1 MVWPHNIQCSHKIK
15 TVFMKKHLLLTL
27 TLGCCMA
34 AGAQTFEQDG
44 LTYEVTSAT
53 TVRVTKAASPTA
65 EPLTI
70 DIKANVENDGTT
82 YTVTSIGEG
91 AFKYNKATKVTLPET
106 LDSIY
111 YDALG
116 TSKIAEINLPSK
128 LKYIGAYALRST
140 DISEIKIPAS
150 VKYLGGSAFF
160 TCSKLKSVTFEGAP
174 EEYGTSIF
182 YHCAALT
189 TVTLPNDMTV
199 IPDKMFM
206 SCDKLST
213 INIPSGLESI
223 GEGSFYECKSLQN
236 VEFPSTL
243 EEIGDEAFLS
253 CTGITS
259 VSLPAALEDMGTS
272 AFAKTSIS
280 SINLDANNTN
290 FKLVD
295 GVLYSKDGT
304 ILYLAPM
311 KGKTSVSMPSNCIG
325 INGGAFWGS
334 EVETVTPSKKLLAID
349 DYAFCQSSLKS
360 FSFPNTLTFIGE
372 QAFASTKLT
381 GELRLP
387 ENVPMVQD
395 GTYAGIT
402 GITSVIIPSGV
413 KYVYP
418 HAFNGCTSLA
428 SVTCEGSTAPELVD
442 VYEEYDNP
450 FYNCAAS
457 TLNIPKGTTASYK
470 KEYWSDYFTL
480 KEGDKGVLV
489 CESTSPVDGSML
501 TKKWFDA
508 AVDLTFGEE
517 VTVVKEHPEV
527 YLRQGS
533 EEVSP
538 ELSGKLLEPDDEW
551 NVTRQS
557 DKKTV
562 RVWAADYDG
571 YMMNYSCAPEDLFA
585 FVIPAGIVKNAAG
598 ETNERIVVT
607 VKGYDPS
614 TGIAETELS
623 TSDAKEAARFNIS
636 GVRIGKG
643 QKGIA
648 IVKMTDGTV
657 KKVLV
662 K

>member
-1 MVWPHNIQCSHKIK
+1 
-15 TVFMKKHLLLTL
+15 
-27 TLGCCMA
+27 MA
-34 AGAQTFEQDG
+34 ASAQTTFEQDG

-53 TVRVTKAASPTA
+53 TVRVTKVQSPTQ

-70 DIKANVENDGTT
+70 DIKASVENDGKT
-82 YTVTSIGEG
+82 YAVTSIGEG
-91 AFKYNKATKVTLPET
+91 AFKYNKATKVTLPES

-111 YDALG
+111 FDALG
-116 TSKIAEINLPSK
+116 TSNIEEINLPSK
-128 LKYIGAYALRST
+128 LKYIGEFALRST
-140 DISEIKIPAS
+140 NISEIKIPAS

-160 TCSKLKSVTFEGAP
+160 TCNKLKSVSFEGAP
-174 EEYGTSIF
+174 EEFGKSIF
-182 YHCAALT
+182 FHCAALT
-189 TVTLPNDMTV
+189 TVTLPNDMTD

-213 INIPSGLESI
+213 INLPSSLESI
-223 GEGSFYECKSLQN
+223 GEGSFYECKSLTSM
-236 VEFPSTL
+236 EIPSTVN
-243 EEIGDEAFLS
+243 EIGDEAFLK
-253 CTGITS
+253 CTGITN
-259 VSLPAALEDMGTS
+259 VSLPASLEDLGS
-272 AFAKTSIS
+272 CAFAKTSIS
-280 SINLDANNTN
+280 SITLDSSNKN

-311 KGKTSVSMPSNCIG
+311 KGKTSVSMASSCIG

-349 DYAFCQSSLKS
+349 DYAFCQSALKS

-372 QAFASTKLT
+372 QAFASTQLT

-387 ENVPMVQD
+387 ENVTMVQD

-442 VYEEYDNP
+442 VYEENDNP

-489 CESTSPVDGSML
+489 YESTSPVDGSML

-508 AVDLTFGEE
+508 SVDVTFSEE
-517 VTVVKEHPEV
+517 VTVIKEHPEV
-527 YLRQGS
+527 FLRQGS
-533 EEVSP
+533 EDLSP
-538 ELSGKLLEPDDEW
+538 ELSGKILEPDDEW
-551 NVTRQS
+551 YVTRQS

-571 YMMNYSCAPEDLFA
+571 YMMNYSCAPEDIFA
-585 FVIPAGIVKNAAG
+585 FVIPAGIVKNAVG

-614 TGIAETELS
+614 TGIAETEIS
-623 TSDAKEAARFNIS
+623 ASDAKEAARFNIS
-636 GVRIGKG
+636 GMRIGNG

-648 IVKMTDGTV
+648 IIKMTDGTV

>member
-1 MVWPHNIQCSHKIK
+1 
-15 TVFMKKHLLLTL
+15 MKKHLLLAL

-44 LTYEVTSAT
+44 LTYQVTSAT

-65 EPLTI
+65 EPYTI

-82 YTVTSIGEG
+82 YAVTSIGEG
-91 AFKYNKATKVTLPET
+91 AFKYNKVTKVTLPET

-111 YDALG
+111 YDGFG
-116 TSKIAEINLPSK
+116 TSKLAEVTLPSK
-128 LKYIGAYALRST
+128 LKYIGSYAFRST
-140 DISEIKIPAS
+140 DITEIEIPAS
-150 VKYLGGSAFF
+150 VKFVGGSAFF
-160 TCSKLKSVTFEGAP
+160 TCSKLKSVTFDGMP
-174 EEYGTSIF
+174 EELGKSIF
-182 YHCAALT
+182 YHCASLT
-189 TVTLPNDMTV
+189 TATLPKDMTE
-199 IPDKMFM
+199 IPDKMFL
-206 SCDKLST
+206 SCDKLSEIT
-213 INIPSGLESI
+213 LPSGLKVI
-223 GEGSFYECKSLQN
+223 GEAVFNGCKSLAN

-243 EEIGDEAFLS
+243 EEIGDEAFTS
-253 CTGITS
+253 CSAITS
-259 VSLPAALEDMGTS
+259 INLPASLEELGVS

-280 SINLDANNTN
+280 SISLDAANQD

-295 GVLYSKDGT
+295 GVLYSKDGSV
-304 ILYLAPM
+304 LYLAPM

-349 DYAFCQSSLKS
+349 DYAFCQSALKS

-381 GELRLP
+381 GDLRLP
-387 ENVPMVQD
+387 ENVTMVQD

-402 GITSVIIPSGV
+402 GITSVTIPSGV
-413 KYVYP
+413 KQIYP
-418 HAFNGCTSLA
+418 HAFNGCTGVTA
-428 SVTCEGSTAPELVD
+428 VTCEGSTAPSLED

-450 FYNCAAS
+450 FLKCAAT

-470 KEYWSDYFTL
+470 KEYWNDYFTL
-480 KEGDKGVLV
+480 KESDKGVLGV
-489 CESTSPVDGSML
+489 ESTSPVDGSL
-501 TKKWFDA
+501 LAKAFFDA
-508 AVDLTFGEE
+508 AVDITFGEN
-517 VTVVKEHPEV
+517 VTVVKQHPEV
-527 YLRQGS
+527 FLRQGS
-533 EEVSP
+533 EEMDP

-551 NVTRQS
+551 NVTLQS

-571 YMMNYSCAPEDLFA
+571 YLMNFSDSPEDIFA
-585 FVIPAGIVKNAAG
+585 FVIPAGIVKNADG
-598 ETNERIVVT
+598 EMNERIVVR
-607 VKGYDPS
+607 VLGYDPTS
-614 TGIAETELS
+614 GIANTEIS

-636 GVRIGKG
+636 GVRIGKA

-648 IVKMTDGTV
+648 IVKMADGTV